1 LVVDPIKSANLSIFK
16 INKEKIDVGAFR
28 VFPKGHKDES
38 LANVKDVPRRKA
50 VDFGVH
56 YRKYYQL
63 QI

>member
-1 LVVDPIKSANLSIFK
+1 
-16 INKEKIDVGAFR
+16 VGAFR
-28 VFPKGHKDES
+28 VFPKGYKDES

-63 QI
+63 QV